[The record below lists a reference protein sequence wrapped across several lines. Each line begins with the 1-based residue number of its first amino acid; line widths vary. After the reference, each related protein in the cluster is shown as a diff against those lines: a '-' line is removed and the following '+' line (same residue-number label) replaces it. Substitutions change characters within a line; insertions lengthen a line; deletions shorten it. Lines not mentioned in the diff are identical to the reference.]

1 MKITASRS
9 SYLFL
14 QQTVT
19 NWTMA
24 QNKAINKN
32 LKTFN
37 FMQNKKRL
45 ITNML
50 KVKTFDKTRISFL
63 QHIKKSTAQ
72 LLSVK
77 SIGHV
82 TT

>member
-1 MKITASRS
+1 M
-9 SYLFL
+9 YLFL

-19 NWTMA
+19 NRTMS

-32 LKTFN
+32 LRTFS

-45 ITNML
+45 IANIL
-50 KVKTFDKTRISFL
+50 KVKKFDETRINFL

-82 TT
+82 NLGSSENPP